1 MIGWLCGRLVRKAPD
16 ALIVDAHGV
25 GYRVFVSLNTFY
37 ALPGE
42 GAQVELEIHTHLR
55 ENALELFG
63 FADPVEKALFTS
75 LLAVSGIGP
84 RMALNILSGIPP
96 VDLLDALRAGDVAR
110 LVAVPGVGKK
120 TAERLVVEL
129 HDRVRSLGDTA
140 PLQAGSRNGLETEAT
155 SALVNLGYRQPQA
168 ERAVRDVMRQ
178 GANDLGAV
186 IREALQRLSA

>member
-1 MIGWLCGRLVRKAPD
+1 MIGWLSGRLVRKAPD
-16 ALIVDAHGV
+16 ALLVDVHGV

-42 GAQVELEIHTHLR
+42 GAPVELEIHTHLR

-96 VDLLDALRAGDVAR
+96 TTLLDALRAGDVAR

-129 HDRVRSLGDTA
+129 HDRVRNLGDIV

-168 ERAVRDVMRQ
+168 ERAVRDVVRQ
-178 GANDLGAV
+178 GMNDLGAV